1 MRRWNRWS
9 DDSIESRLDDEARR
23 FMQDVIG
30 AAMRRA
36 GGVNATL
43 MRR

>member
-1 MRRWNRWS
+1 MRRWNGWG
-9 DDSIESRLDDEARR
+9 DDSIESQLHDEARR

-36 GGVNATL
+36 GGVNAPV